1 MRPASGGRAAGYA
14 EFVRRIGLSPRWIG
28 WGVVTLAAM
37 VACILLGR
45 WQLGRADESGSLQNW
60 GYAVQWPLFAVF
72 FGLLWWRMLR
82 MELREGASS
91 QPGHEQ
97 PQLNAS
103 ASDQRVP
110 SPRRAEV
117 LRAEQDDPE
126 LAAYNRFLAE
136 LAARDRGD

>member
-1 MRPASGGRAAGYA
+1 
-14 EFVRRIGLSPRWIG
+14 LSPRWIG

-45 WQLGRADESGSLQNW
+45 WQLGRADESGNLQNW
-60 GYAVQWPLFAVF
+60 AYAVQWPLFAIF

-82 MELREGASS
+82 MELRAATTD
-91 QPGHEQ
+91 QPQHEQ
-97 PQLNAS
+97 PQPAS
-103 ASDQRVP
+103 EPVP
-110 SPRRAEV
+110 SAPDQHVPMPRRAAV
-117 LRAEQDDPE
+117 VRAEQDDPE